1 MPLGDRTGPL
11 GLGPMTGRGAGYC
24 AGYPVPGYLNPIP
37 GRGWFG
43 WGRGWFGRGRGWR
56 HWYWATGLPGW
67 ARAWIGYPAFG
78 AWPYPYPASITP
90 KEELAF
96 RQDQAEVL
104 RRNLEEVNRRIET
117 LEKESQSGEE

>member
-67 ARAWIGYPAFG
+67 ARAWIGYPAFE

-90 KEELAF
+90 KEELASL
-96 RQDQAEVL
+96 QDQAEIL
-104 RRNLEEVNRRIET
+104 RRKLEEVNRRIET
-117 LEKESQSGEE
+117 LEKESQAGEE